1 MKGIKMINKNPFNKT
16 SRDNNQILR
25 EVGRA
30 QVALLQSGGNSC
42 KISLNVS
49 PINAPS
55 LAKK

>member
-1 MKGIKMINKNPFNKT
+1 MINKNPFNKT